1 MSVNISGLS
10 KVELLERLWTRMK
23 PAAFFTLYPSLVP
36 SFHKDEA
43 KKAVEGYIDYFC
55 GRCIKSD
62 LSGDTVNTSFYNRDA
77 GDGVFEKV
85 VEGMREE
92 LKNAKS

>member
-10 KVELLERLWTRMK
+10 KVVLLERLWTRMK
-23 PAAFFTLYPSLVP
+23 PAAFFAFNPSLAP
-36 SFHKDEA
+36 SFNKEEA
-43 KKAVEGYIDYFC
+43 EKAVEGYIDYFC

-62 LSGDTVNTSFYNRDA
+62 LSGDIVNTFLYNRDVGSGA
-77 GDGVFEKV
+77 FEKV

-92 LKNAKS
+92 LKNTKS

>member
-10 KVELLERLWTRMK
+10 KVMLLERLWTRMK
-23 PAAFFTLYPSLVP
+23 PAAFFAYNPSLTP
-36 SFHKDEA
+36 SFNKEEA

-62 LSGDTVNTSFYNRDA
+62 LSGDTANISLYNRDA
-77 GDGVFEKV
+77 GKGAFEEIVKK
-85 VEGMREE
+85 MREE
-92 LKNAKS
+92 LKNTKS

>member
-10 KVELLERLWTRMK
+10 KVDLLERLWTRMK
-23 PAAFFTLYPSLVP
+23 PAAFFAFNPSAAP
-36 SFHKDEA
+36 SFNKDGAE
-43 KKAVEGYIDYFC
+43 KAVKGYIDYFC

-62 LSGDTVNTSFYNRDA
+62 LSGDTVNTFLYNRDA
-77 GDGVFEKV
+77 GSGAFEKV